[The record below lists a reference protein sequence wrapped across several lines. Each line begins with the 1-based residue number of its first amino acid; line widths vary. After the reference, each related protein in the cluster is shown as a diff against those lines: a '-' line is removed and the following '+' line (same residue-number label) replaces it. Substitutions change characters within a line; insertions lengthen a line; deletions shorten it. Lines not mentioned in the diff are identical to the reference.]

1 MEAVTHASNKEKAG
15 SAREL
20 ELYFGPQHVGM
31 VGNFGIILTVEGD
44 TVVRARSN
52 PGYLHRGFEKL
63 MEYRTYIQNFPLVC
77 RLNVMDPDPKEMLYA
92 MAVEE
97 LAGLDVP
104 RRAHYIR
111 TIVLEMSRIT
121 SHLFWLWGFGNLLG
135 FDTIGQWAMGDRD
148 YFLDSFEM
156 LCGGRVYHTYIWP
169 GGVRRDLPEGFEEKL
184 RFALDNLERMLPDYD
199 DVFFNNRIFADR
211 TRGIASF
218 TRDQAVSMGLTGTNL
233 RATGASIDVRKDEP
247 YAAYAELDFQIP
259 TMEEGDSYSRAI
271 VIRLEMEHSIAIIRQ
286 ALEKMPDGPAWK
298 KTPNPFKWVVA
309 PGETYVK
316 IESARGEDGMYL
328 VSDGTDKP
336 RRAFVRGPSYPAAIL
351 MLERLLQGASLSD
364 VGHIMLSLNIAAPEV
379 DR

>member
-1 MEAVTHASNKEKAG
+1 MEVVTHASNKARAA

-92 MAVEE
+92 MAVED
-97 LAGLDVP
+97 LAGLAVP
-104 RRAHYIR
+104 PRGHYIR
-111 TIVLEMSRIT
+111 TVVLEMSRIT

-135 FDTIGQWAMGDRD
+135 FDTIGQWAMGDRE

-199 DVFFNNRIFADR
+199 EVFFNNRIFADR
-211 TRGIASF
+211 TRGIAAF

-247 YAAYAELDFQIP
+247 YAAYADLDFEIP
-259 TMEEGDSYSRAI
+259 TMDDGDSYSRA
-271 VIRLEMEHSIAIIRQ
+271 VLIRLEMAQSIAIIRQ
-286 ALEKMPDGPAWK
+286 ALAKMPGGPAWA
-298 KTPNPFKWVVA
+298 KTPNPFKWLVP

-316 IESARGEDGMYL
+316 IESARGEDGMYM

-351 MLERLLQGASLSD
+351 MLEKLLEGASLSD